1 MVAATPSVDR
11 DDSLGTATDSVFY
24 LGRTPIPLVTGK
36 NSARSQV
43 VSVIP
48 RRDENQV

>member
-11 DDSLGTATDSVFY
+11 DDSLDTATDGVFH
-24 LGRTPIPLVTGK
+24 LGRTSIPLV
-36 NSARSQV
+36 ARKYSLGSQV

-48 RRDENQV
+48 RRNENQA